1 MLNLVVATLMGELE
15 RAGVESDGAENAEEE
30 AKKKPSVDT
39 SKAEDKAGDVVT
51 DFVAE
56 KEESPLATPSPL
68 SGGGELSSVGL
79 VGEDGPSVKLDSR
92 VKLEPLE
99 KIPVPARPLSPA
111 APRVFEPFAPET
123 IAHDEPE
130 EVVHEAAANSE
141 ASP

>member
-1 MLNLVVATLMGELE
+1 MG
-15 RAGVESDGAENAEEE
+15 EE

-92 VKLEPLE
+92 VKLDHLRRYPSLQDHCHQQHH
-99 KIPVPARPLSPA
+99 VFLSPL
-111 APRVFEPFAPET
+111 RLRRL
-123 IAHDEPE
+123 H
-130 EVVHEAAANSE
+130 
-141 ASP
+141 